1 MEANT
6 SGAELFSMKTA
17 VEMVKLLRYKLR
29 MFGVPVDGPAKI
41 YCDNEAVYK
50 NTITPELTVNKKHHS
65 I

>member
-1 MEANT
+1 
-6 SGAELFSMKTA
+6 MKTA

-29 MFGVPVDGPAKI
+29 IFGVPVDGPAKI
-41 YCDNEAVYK
+41 YGDNEAVYK